1 MITKKMQN
9 QEYISLIKNAQ
20 HKSNRMLASADGV
33 YEKVKA
39 VRPLFLKIIKIYDE
53 LKHDHDWGEFWNI
66 SYKKSCQWL
75 KEIDVMC
82 ESIELK
88 VKEENYIRTFKKN
101 LKKMKKMCEDTSI
114 SYYSLLPDRIP
125 IDVRTHCIQFISQ
138 AVI

>member
-1 MITKKMQN
+1 MQN
-9 QEYISLIKNAQ
+9 QDYISVIKNAQ
-20 HKSNRMLASADGV
+20 YKSNTMLASANGV

-53 LKHDHDWGEFWNI
+53 LKHDHDWCKFWRVV
-66 SYKKSCQWL
+66 YKKTCKWL

-125 IDVRTHCIQFISQ
+125 IDVRSNCIQFISQ

>member
-1 MITKKMQN
+1 MTMT
-9 QEYISLIKNAQ
+9 
-20 HKSNRMLASADGV
+20 GV
-33 YEKVKA
+33 V
-39 VRPLFLKIIKIYDE
+39 
-53 LKHDHDWGEFWNI
+53 
-66 SYKKSCQWL
+66 YKKTCKWL

-125 IDVRTHCIQFISQ
+125 IDVRSNCIQFISQ

>member
-1 MITKKMQN
+1 MQN
-9 QEYISLIKNAQ
+9 QDYISVIKNAQ
-20 HKSNRMLASADGV
+20 YKSNTMLASANGV

-53 LKHDHDWGEFWNI
+53 LKHDHDWCNFWRVV
-66 SYKKSCQWL
+66 YKKTCKWL

-125 IDVRTHCIQFISQ
+125 IDVRSNCIQFISQ